1 MQQNYFI
8 SQRINKL
15 WKMAYFTM
23 SIFAEFYRIY
33 AYKQYEMLSCIFNIY
48 LILIK
53 VNLYYNV

>member
-1 MQQNYFI
+1 
-8 SQRINKL
+8 
-15 WKMAYFTM
+15 MAYFTM